1 MIRLRNIL
9 SRYKTKGHFTE
20 GPAYDYGN
28 SENLILGKRKFS
40 SSSLKAANEKKEE
53 KKMEINIMKEQ
64 ELHNDVY
71 DTVVIGGGV
80 TGTALLFL
88 LSKFTNLKKL
98 ALIERRDDYALV
110 ASHGKNNSQTIHC
123 GDIETNY
130 TFEKAKYIKRYA
142 DLLRNYLSNLPKE
155 KRQDI
160 SRVTQKMVLGVG
172 EKECQFLEDRYP
184 IFKKLFKTMKLY
196 NKEDIR
202 EVEPKVALKDDYTLR
217 NEMLYALY
225 MPPEL
230 TTCDYQKLSRS
241 FVESALCSSGSGSAS
256 INFNYNSSDNSGRG
270 SNSGGSSHSSSS
282 KSGHSNNKNISI
294 NLSTEVLNIEEI
306 NDSLY
311 KIYTSKGV
319 IKARFV
325 VVCACGHSLL
335 IAQKMNYGTEYSC
348 MPVAGSF
355 YFTDNILNGK
365 VYTIQNPALPFAAV
379 HGDPDIIE
387 NGKTRFGPTAL
398 PLPLLERD
406 NKKTIIDFL
415 KVWNPDIN
423 LFHVYFN
430 LFKDMTML
438 KYICRNFLFEIPIL
452 NKYIF
457 LKDVRKIIPS
467 LTINDLTYCV
477 GYGGVRPQL
486 INKKSRKLILG
497 EGKIDPGKNIIFNIT
512 PSPGA
517 TTCLGNGE
525 FDMNTICERLNATV
539 NKDQVNKFLYQGEYP
554 VDYL

>member
-1 MIRLRNIL
+1 MLRVKSVFCRYRSGGRFAEAPGSAVGGVSGVSGVSGISTLNQHNPHNPLNQRNPLNPLNPINPL
-9 SRYKTKGHFTE
+9 SPVGSPPWGRQPGQARHV
-20 GPAYDYGN
+20 
-28 SENLILGKRKFS
+28 S
-40 SSSLKAANEKKEE
+40 SGEELAAG
-53 KKMEINIMKEQ
+53 
-64 ELHNDVY
+64 VY

-98 ALIERRDDYALV
+98 AILERRSDFALV

-130 TFEKAKYIKRYA
+130 SFEKAKFIKRYA
-142 DLLRNYLSNLPKE
+142 DLLRNYLCHLPAE
-155 KRQDI
+155 KREGI
-160 SRVTQKMVLGVG
+160 SSVTQKMVLGVG
-172 EKECQFLEDRYP
+172 EKECSFLEERYP
-184 IFKKLFKTMKLY
+184 VFRKLFKPMKLY
-196 NKEDIR
+196 GKSDIHS
-202 EVEPKVALKDDYTLR
+202 VEPRVVLKNENTLR
-217 NEMLYALY
+217 EETLAALY

-230 TTCDYQKLSRS
+230 TTCDYQKLSNS
-241 FVESALCSSGSGSAS
+241 FVECARSMNGV
-256 INFNYNSSDNSGRG
+256 D
-270 SNSGGSSHSSSS
+270 S
-282 KSGHSNNKNISI
+282 KKISI
-294 NLSTEVLNIEEI
+294 NLNTEVTNIEEA
-306 NDSLY
+306 NESLY
-311 KIYTSKGV
+311 IIHTNRGF
-319 IKARFV
+319 IKSRFV
-325 VVCACGHSLL
+325 VVCACGHSLM
-335 IAQKMNYGTEYSC
+335 IAQKMNYGLEYSC
-348 MPVAGSF
+348 LPVAGSF
-355 YFTDNILNGK
+355 YFSGNVLNGK

-387 NGKTRFGPTAL
+387 KGKTRFGPTAL

-406 NKKTIIDFL
+406 NMNTLVDFL
-415 KVWNPDIN
+415 KVWNPDLS

-438 KYICRNFLFEIPIL
+438 KYVCRNFLFEIPIL
-452 NKYIF
+452 NKYLF

-467 LTINDLTYCV
+467 LTTRDLSYCV

-486 INKKSRKLILG
+486 INKVSKKLILG

-525 FDMNTICERLNATV
+525 SDMNIICERLNGTV
-539 NKDQVNKFLYQGEYP
+539 DRPAVRKFLYQGDYP

>member
-1 MIRLRNIL
+1 MLRVKNVL
-9 SRYKTKGHFTE
+9 CRYRSGRRFSDAPCSAVGQVDRVRCVSTLNPVGSV
-20 GPAYDYGN
+20 GPINPVNYVGGLNGAG
-28 SENLILGKRKFS
+28 RVRRMS
-40 SSSLKAANEKKEE
+40 SSEELAA
-53 KKMEINIMKEQ
+53 
-64 ELHNDVY
+64 DVY

-88 LSKFTNLKKL
+88 LSKFTSLKKL
-98 ALIERRDDYALV
+98 AIIERRSDFALV

-130 TFEKAKYIKRYA
+130 SFEKAKFIKRYA
-142 DLLRNYLSNLPKE
+142 DLLRNYLCHLPAE
-155 KRQDI
+155 KREDI
-160 SRVTQKMVLGVG
+160 SNVTQKMVLGVG
-172 EKECQFLEDRYP
+172 EKECNFLEERYP
-184 IFKKLFKTMKLY
+184 IFRKLFKSMKLY
-196 NKEDIR
+196 NKNDIHS
-202 EVEPKVALKDDYTLR
+202 VEPRVALKNEKTLR
-217 NEMLYALY
+217 EETLAALY

-241 FVESALCSSGSGSAS
+241 FVESARTM
-256 INFNYNSSDNSGRG
+256 NNVD
-270 SNSGGSSHSSSS
+270 S
-282 KSGHSNNKNISI
+282 KKISI
-294 NLSTEVLNIEEI
+294 NLNTEVTNIEEA

-311 KIYTSKGV
+311 IIHTNRGI
-319 IKARFV
+319 IKSRFV
-325 VVCACGHSLL
+325 VVCACGHSLM
-335 IAQKMNYGTEYSC
+335 IAQKMNYGLEYSC
-348 MPVAGSF
+348 LPVAGSF
-355 YFTDNILNGK
+355 YFSGNILNGK

-387 NGKTRFGPTAL
+387 KGKTRFGPTAL

-406 NKKTIIDFL
+406 NMNTLLDFL
-415 KVWNPDIN
+415 KVWNPDFS

-430 LFKDMTML
+430 LFKDPTML
-438 KYICRNFLFEIPIL
+438 KYVCRNFLFEIPIL
-452 NKYIF
+452 NKYLF

-467 LTINDLTYCV
+467 LTTRDLSYCV

-486 INKKSRKLILG
+486 INKVSKKLILG
-497 EGKIDPGKNIIFNIT
+497 EGKIDSGKNIIFNIT

-539 NKDQVNKFLYQGEYP
+539 NKSAVKKFLYQGEYP